1 MYPFA
6 ALAAMSHTALFLSNT
21 LYGDIHNMKIVILF
35 ILIVLLSLTGCSKM
49 GTDVTTAPSATS
61 VPTTVPSTAPT
72 TAPTTVPTTEPVTEP
87 TEPEAKWEV
96 PDGATE
102 LTDEEL
108 NYFQSFL
115 EQDLT
120 IQGNCRPESNWFNL
134 VVEWEFE
141 TPAQI
146 NLGRL
151 FYMGARGDDTPYE
164 EHLSDAEWAFLDS
177 ISERYRNFDVVY
189 ISKDTVESVLE
200 TYFGITLEETEQIGM
215 DRFVYNP
222 DTNRY
227 YSAISDVGFAFDFKV
242 VGGYHDLDSNTVLI
256 VELWNG
262 ELMQMTLRSVDD
274 HYQMLSNVCI
284 NKEEFPQLYPTN

>member
-1 MYPFA
+1 MKH
-6 ALAAMSHTALFLSNT
+6 LTCLLLLLFL
-21 LYGDIHNMKIVILF
+21 
-35 ILIVLLSLTGCSKM
+35 LTGCAR
-49 GTDVTTAPSATS
+49 TQPETTTAPSTEPVTSAAT
-61 VPTTVPSTAPT
+61 TAPT
-72 TAPTTVPTTEPVTEP
+72 TASTTTPTTVPTTEPVTEP

-96 PDGATE
+96 PDGAAE

-120 IQGNCRPESNWFNL
+120 IQGNRRPESNWFNL

-177 ISERYRNFDVVY
+177 ISDYYRNFDVVY

-227 YSAISDVGFAFDFKV
+227 YSAISDVGYAFNFKV
-242 VGGYHDLDSNTVLI
+242 VGGYHDLDGNTILF
-256 VELWNG
+256 VERWFG
-262 ELMQMTLRSVDD
+262 ELMQMTLRPVDD

-284 NKEEFPQLYPTN
+284 NKEAFPQLYPAN

>member
-1 MYPFA
+1 
-6 ALAAMSHTALFLSNT
+6 
-21 LYGDIHNMKIVILF
+21 MKIVILF

-61 VPTTVPSTAPT
+61 VPTTVPSAAPT

-262 ELMQMTLRSVDD
+262 ELMQMTLRPVDD